1 MPATIAAI
9 LNRPVPPP
17 GPRMTTHRQARCAAL
32 VAIPALLAAAF
43 AVHAAD
49 PPAHPWVTSPVRVQQ
64 PETYFT
70 NLKDGD
76 KIETPFV
83 LKFGLSRSGLAAIT
97 KDVPAT
103 GHHHLLVNRD
113 LPLDFKQPLPFNDQ
127 YRHFGKGQ
135 MEAVLDFKPGTYT
148 LRLLLAD
155 HRHIPFF
162 IYSKPMTITVAA
174 KKDVDPKTLVKAG
187 VELLAPRNGDAL
199 VTPFRVQFHASG
211 LNVSHVDI
219 KDAGAGHFR
228 LVAQGKA
235 PAAERIAFANGA
247 TEAWLKPPPG
257 DYTLKL
263 EFVGNADGNV
273 TATSAPV
280 AIKVTR

>member
-1 MPATIAAI
+1 
-9 LNRPVPPP
+9 
-17 GPRMTTHRQARCAAL
+17 MTSTLHAR
-32 VAIPALLAAAF
+32 LAASTALML
-43 AVHAAD
+43 ATVLCAQAAE
-49 PPAHPWVTSPVRVQQ
+49 PQHPWVTTPVRVQQ

-76 KIETPFV
+76 RIETPFV
-83 LKFGLSRSGLAAIT
+83 LKFGLSRSSLAAIT
-97 KDVPAT
+97 KEVPST

-155 HRHIPFF
+155 HRHIPYF

-174 KKDVDPKTLVKAG
+174 KKDVDPKSVVKPG
-187 VELLAPRNGDAL
+187 VELLSPRNGEAL

-211 LNVSHVDI
+211 LNVSHIDI
-219 KDAGAGHFR
+219 KDPGAGHFR
-228 LVAQGKA
+228 IVAQGKA
-235 PAAERIAFANGA
+235 PAAERLVFANGA

-257 DYTLKL
+257 DYTFKL
-263 EFVGNADGNV
+263 ELVGNADGAV
-273 TATSAPV
+273 IASGAPV
-280 AIKVTR
+280 AVKVTR

>member
-1 MPATIAAI
+1 MTLPRPA
-9 LNRPVPPP
+9 R
-17 GPRMTTHRQARCAAL
+17 
-32 VAIPALLAAAF
+32 LAASLTLVLSTMLCAQ
-43 AVHAAD
+43 AAE
-49 PPAHPWVTSPVRVQQ
+49 PTHPWVTAPVRVQQ

-155 HRHIPFF
+155 HRHIPYF
-162 IYSKPMTITVAA
+162 IYSKPMTITVTA
-174 KKDVDPKTLVKAG
+174 KTDVDPKSVVKPG
-187 VELLAPRNGDAL
+187 VELLSLRNGDAL

-219 KDAGAGHFR
+219 KDPGAGHFR

-235 PAAERIAFANGA
+235 GPPERLDFGNGA
-247 TEAWLKPPPG
+247 TEAWLKPPAG
-257 DYTLKL
+257 DYSFKL
-263 EFVGNADGNV
+263 EMVSNADGSV
-273 TATSAPV
+273 IASGTPV
-280 AIKVTR
+280 AVKVTR

>member
-1 MPATIAAI
+1 MRFA
-9 LNRPVPPP
+9 RPERLAVSLIVSFSASL
-17 GPRMTTHRQARCAAL
+17 TL
-32 VAIPALLAAAF
+32 LLAGANA
-43 AVHAAD
+43 AAD
-49 PPAHPWVTSPVRVQQ
+49 EPLHPWVTSPLRVPQ

-76 KIETPFV
+76 RIETPFV

-97 KDVPAT
+97 KNVPAT

-155 HRHIPFF
+155 HKHIPFF
-162 IYSKPMTITVAA
+162 IYSKPMTVTVTA
-174 KKDVDPKTLVKAG
+174 KKEIDPKTVVKPG
-187 VELLAPRNGDAL
+187 VELLTPRAGETL

-219 KDAGAGHFR
+219 KDPGAGHFR
-228 LVAQGKA
+228 IVAAGKA
-235 PAAERIAFANGA
+235 GTPPERLEFANGA

-257 DYTLKL
+257 DYTFKL
-263 EFVGNADGNV
+263 EFVSNVDGAV
-273 TATSAPV
+273 TAGGAPV
-280 AIKVTR
+280 TLKVTR